1 MGVVDVCEGL
11 VQLPRVPEVLR
22 VRVVRTGHR
31 HEVFRH
37 LSEVRSFRHR
47 NLSFSESAFC
57 ERNVPVDECMQV
69 HRFGIS
75 RRKEKTLSTAILWA
89 ARVRASPPED
99 SLSAVQTRR
108 GWYTYF
114 N

>member
-22 VRVVRTGHR
+22 VRVIRPGHR

-37 LSEVRSFRHR
+37 LPEVRSFRHR
-47 NLSFSESAFC
+47 NLGLPDRAFC
-57 ERNVPVDECMQV
+57 QRTVPVDESTQV

-75 RRKEKTLSTAILWA
+75 QRTTKTLSTATLWA
-89 ARVRASPPED
+89 PEATARRTEASHRA
-99 SLSAVQTRR
+99 ARTR
-108 GWYTYF
+108 
-114 N
+114 

>member
-22 VRVVRTGHR
+22 VRVIRPGHR

-37 LSEVRSFRHR
+37 LPEVRSFRHS
-47 NLSFSESAFC
+47 NLGLHESAFC
-57 ERNVPVDECMQV
+57 ERNVPVDESTQV

-75 RRKEKTLSTAILWA
+75 MRKTKTLYTANIWVA
-89 ARVRASPPED
+89 EANSPPTVE
-99 SLSAVQTRR
+99 S
-108 GWYTYF
+108 
-114 N
+114 